1 MRQFLPFGS
10 FSGWCVGIPSVAVM
24 QMQLQM
30 DPVYGQ
36 NTAVTRDE
44 QTGQGDPIHPWANEP
59 TYRCVHASAFLQT
72 PVGGGLQ
79 GVCAPD
85 MRINMHTHKAV
96 G

>member
-1 MRQFLPFGS
+1 MRQFLPPGS

-30 DPVYGQ
+30 DPVCGQ

-44 QTGQGDPIHPWANEP
+44 QTGQGDPIHPWS
-59 TYRCVHASAFLQT
+59 THKCLHASAFLQT
-72 PVGGGLQ
+72 PAGGLQ

-85 MRINMHTHKAV
+85 MRINMHTHNAV